1 MRRESKR
8 LSFEGNFIA
17 SPVIGFGHDAAKDRL
32 AYAAISQSWVDSDEP
47 GSLSDHQKKQADCVS
62 RSDRLKAAGQ
72 AGSHPSRFSILSNI
86 RQKSFAG
93 VDIVGL
99 I

>member
-32 AYAAISQSWVDSDEP
+32 AYAAISQSWVDSDKT
-47 GSLSDHQKKQADCVS
+47 GSLSDHQGKQADCVS
-62 RSDRLKAAGQ
+62 HSDRLTRLNKLEGI
-72 AGSHPSRFSILSNI
+72 PRFFQHCLILDRNLSWASILL
-86 RQKSFAG
+86 A
-93 VDIVGL
+93 
-99 I
+99 